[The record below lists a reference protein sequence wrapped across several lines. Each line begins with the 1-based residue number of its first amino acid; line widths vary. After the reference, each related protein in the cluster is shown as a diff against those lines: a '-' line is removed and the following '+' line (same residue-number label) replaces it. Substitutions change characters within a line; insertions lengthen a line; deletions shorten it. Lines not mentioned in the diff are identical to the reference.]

1 MNSIAAYFYV
11 YKIRIQKSLAY
22 HYDVYGNILMSAKR
36 AENRL
41 DITLTVPQDCTAQVS
56 VPQGYKSISCN
67 GKTSSILTLS
77 AGQYNIVAE

>member
-1 MNSIAAYFYV
+1 
-11 YKIRIQKSLAY
+11 
-22 HYDVYGNILMSAKR
+22 MSAKR

-67 GKTSSILTLS
+67 GKTASILTLS